1 MAEGSYIVWLV
12 PACNCDIATY
22 TRANDPPTA
31 TDPGLGAGRGF
42 QPATRPR
49 MKSRPVRRCNFAGGI
64 GPKNFCLQNSLK
76 KFVSATMGWLT
87 STTPEDTGSS
97 Q

>member
-31 TDPGLGAGRGF
+31 TDPGLGAGLG
-42 QPATRPR
+42 
-49 MKSRPVRRCNFAGGI
+49 
-64 GPKNFCLQNSLK
+64 
-76 KFVSATMGWLT
+76 
-87 STTPEDTGSS
+87 GSS
-97 Q
+97 RRPDWPSSVLWPKAATSSGLYPHVIAI

>member
-42 QPATRPR
+42 QPATRPGF
-49 MKSRPVRRCNFAGGI
+49 K
-64 GPKNFCLQNSLK
+64 L
-76 KFVSATMGWLT
+76 ATGALRACARAR
-87 STTPEDTGSS
+87 DLYDYTGSFRH
-97 Q
+97 